1 MPEGAKSL
9 LDAALRAVMLWPGL
23 PMGANRFR
31 RGQRTFR
38 RMQGTL
44 GPLQK
49 TGNATNA
56 NDNVE
61 LALAA

>member
-1 MPEGAKSL
+1 
-9 LDAALRAVMLWPGL
+9 
-23 PMGANRFR
+23 MGANRFR

-38 RMQGTL
+38 RMQGTSV
-44 GPLQK
+44 PLQK

>member
-1 MPEGAKSL
+1 MLSL
-9 LDAALRAVMLWPGL
+9 WFRHGGEPVSTRATNLSAHAGD
-23 PMGANRFR
+23 GS
-31 RGQRTFR
+31 
-38 RMQGTL
+38 

-49 TGNATNA
+49 TGNDTNA